1 LSYSHVQRIECIVL
15 ATSCTR
21 SIAEAD
27 KIDLI
32 DLLQDEYQRLLND
45 LVFRRRHPKQSLPS
59 VRFVDP
65 LTLNRLW
72 PGGLSPPDLAPASP
86 DALDVPTYS
95 KQGDFYSS

>member
-1 LSYSHVQRIECIVL
+1 VL

-45 LVFRRRHPKQSLPS
+45 LVFRRRHPERSLPS

-72 PGGLSPPDLAPASP
+72 PVVALA
-86 DALDVPTYS
+86 DALV
-95 KQGDFYSS
+95 QVV